1 MSIVYIVVFIIVSI
15 VAGYFWGRY
24 TIKQDTLRT
33 DRDDAALDKL
43 HKIRS

>member
-1 MSIVYIVVFIIVSI
+1 MSFVYILIFIVVTV
-15 VAGYFWGRY
+15 VAGFFWGRY

-33 DRDDAALDKL
+33 NRDDAALDKL

>member
-24 TIKQDTLRT
+24 TIKRDTLRT
-33 DRDDAALDKL
+33 NRDDAALDKL